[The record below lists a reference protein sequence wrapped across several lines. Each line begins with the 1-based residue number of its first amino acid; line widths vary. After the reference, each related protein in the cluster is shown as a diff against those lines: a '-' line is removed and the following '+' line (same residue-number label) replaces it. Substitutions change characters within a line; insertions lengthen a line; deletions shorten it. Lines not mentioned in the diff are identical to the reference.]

1 MQLTISMRDKR
12 PIYKQ
17 IVSGIKDKVLS
28 GELKPDEQI
37 PSVRQLAT
45 DMNINPN
52 TIAKAYAE
60 LERLDILY
68 SAVGRGYFVNPDLS
82 KAKNAEEGEV
92 SSALVL
98 CVENAKKCGI
108 EKPRITEMALQ
119 TIDDVYND
127 DQASGKETT

>member
-1 MQLTISMRDKR
+1 MLLTINIRDKR

-17 IVSGIKDKVLS
+17 IASGIKDKVLS

-60 LERLDILY
+60 LERCGILY

-82 KAKNAEEGEV
+82 RARSAEEEEI
-92 SSALVL
+92 SKNFLL
-98 CVENAKKCGI
+98 CAENAKKCGL
-108 EKPRITEMALQ
+108 EKEKVREMAENA
-119 TIDDVYND
+119 IEEIF
-127 DQASGKETT
+127 KIK

>member
-1 MQLTISMRDKR
+1 MLLTVNMRDKR

-68 SAVGRGYFVNPDLS
+68 SAVGRGYYVNPDLS
-82 KAKNAEEGEV
+82 KAKSAEEEEV
-92 SSALVL
+92 GKGLVL
-98 CVENAKKCGI
+98 CVENAKKCGL
-108 EKPRITEMALQ
+108 EKTKVTDMALQ
-119 TIDDVYND
+119 TIEDIYND
-127 DQASGKETT
+127 E

>member
-1 MQLTISMRDKR
+1 MLLTVSMRDKR

-68 SAVGRGYFVNPDLS
+68 SAVGRGYYVNPDLS
-82 KAKNAEEGEV
+82 KAKSAEEEEV
-92 SSALVL
+92 NKGLVL
-98 CVENAKKCGI
+98 CVENAKKCGL
-108 EKPRITEMALQ
+108 EKIKVTDMALQ
-119 TIDDVYND
+119 AIEDVYND
-127 DQASGKETT
+127 E

>member
-1 MQLTISMRDKR
+1 MLLTINMRDKR

-17 IVSGIKDKVLS
+17 IVSGIKDMVLS

-60 LERLDILY
+60 LERSDILY

-82 KAKNAEEGEV
+82 KAKTAEEEEISKGF
-92 SSALVL
+92 LL
-98 CVENAKKCGI
+98 CAENAKKCGF
-108 EKPRITEMALQ
+108 EKEKVEEMAEKA
-119 TIDDVYND
+119 IEEVYKNI
-127 DQASGKETT
+127 

>member
-1 MQLTISMRDKR
+1 MLLTINMRDKR

-17 IVSGIKDKVLS
+17 VVSGIKDKVLS

-68 SAVGRGYFVNPDLS
+68 SSLGRGYFVNPDLS
-82 KAKNAEEGEV
+82 KAKNAEEEDVRKG
-92 SSALVL
+92 LLL

-108 EKPRITEMALQ
+108 EKDHITEIALKSIEEIYQ
-119 TIDDVYND
+119 K
-127 DQASGKETT
+127 A

>member
-1 MQLTISMRDKR
+1 MRDKR

-17 IVSGIKDKVLS
+17 IVSGIKEQVLS

-82 KAKNAEEGEV
+82 KAKNTEEEEINNELIL
-92 SSALVL
+92 LV
-98 CVENAKKCGI
+98 EKAKKCGI
-108 EKPRITEMALQ
+108 EKPRLTGIALRI
-119 TIDDVYND
+119 IDNIYGICQD
-127 DQASGKETT
+127 SGKEWS

>member
-1 MQLTISMRDKR
+1 MILTVNIRDKR

-17 IVSGIKDKVLS
+17 IVGGIKDKVLS

-60 LERLDILY
+60 LERCDILY

-82 KAKNAEEGEV
+82 KAKSAEEEELSKG
-92 SSALVL
+92 LLL
-98 CVENAKKCGI
+98 CVENAKKCGF
-108 EKPRITEMALQ
+108 EKDKVTEIALRS
-119 TIDDVYND
+119 IDEIYM
-127 DQASGKETT
+127 ET